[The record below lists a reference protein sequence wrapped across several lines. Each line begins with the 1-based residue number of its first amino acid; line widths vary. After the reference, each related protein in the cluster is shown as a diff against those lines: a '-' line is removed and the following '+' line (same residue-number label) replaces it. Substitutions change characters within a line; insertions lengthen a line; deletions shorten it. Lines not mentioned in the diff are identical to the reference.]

1 MQSQEETFNALVM
14 SQLSRFSPAAML
26 KLYHTAGS
34 ATEVMH
40 HRRDIRDLVPEASD
54 RLAELMANSDDAMR
68 RAEDELKYVEEY
80 GLKVLTFDS
89 PDYPQR
95 LRECED
101 APIALFYNGNADLN
115 AKRVVCV
122 IGTRHAT
129 QYGKTLVERFC
140 QDLRYMSPGT
150 LVVSGLAYGID
161 ITAHRNAM
169 SNGLS
174 TVAVLAHGLD
184 DLYPSAHR
192 ATASQ
197 MLSNGG
203 LLTEYYTH
211 TRPDKFN
218 FVQRN
223 RIVAGMSD
231 ACVVVESAK
240 KGGSLITA
248 RLSQTYY
255 RDVFAYPGAVGMT
268 QSEGCNDL
276 IRNSGAQLIASA
288 EDFLTA
294 MGWTDDNILAKARQQ
309 GIERSIFP
317 ELTSDE
323 KIVVNVLS
331 KQNDL
336 PISMLTAQTGMTV
349 AQLASLLF
357 EMEMKGVVKSLAGGL
372 YHII

>member
-101 APIALFYNGNADLN
+101 APIALFYSGNADLN

-140 QDLRYMSPGT
+140 QDMRYMSPDT

-203 LLTEYYTH
+203 LLTEYFTH